1 MAQHWTHA
9 GGGWLPPQ
17 RPRPGVVPLR
27 PLGPGDILAGAATT
41 LGRYG
46 GPLCG
51 ALLLGQLLAGLLVT
65 AAAGAATL
73 ASLSRSSG
81 SRVFV
86 WTLFPAAALFLLFT
100 CALATALIAVLLRP
114 AVLGRAVTAP
124 GLLRA
129 ALPRTPAVLG
139 AQLLALLAA
148 AGPGAAAVAAGLP
161 PLVLLPLVPVAV
173 WLGVLFALAPTA
185 AGYEG
190 LGPVAALRRSAR
202 LVRGAWWRT
211 LGVTASAVAFT
222 GSAGYALQA
231 WFGLAGALAA
241 LVLLPAFPQLPA
253 GLLYVD
259 RRIRREHLAETLA
272 SEPDPDP
279 KPEPGPKP
287 VSPA

>member
-1 MAQHWTHA
+1 MAMQH
-9 GGGWLPPQ
+9 GVRRGPG
-17 RPRPGVVPLR
+17 PGVVPLR
-27 PLGPGDILAGAATT
+27 PLGTSDILGGALAA
-41 LGRYG
+41 LPRYG

-51 ALLLGQLLAGLLVT
+51 ALLLGQLMAGLLVT

-73 ASLSRSSG
+73 ASLSPASG

-114 AVLGRAVTAP
+114 AVLGRPVTAP

-139 AQLLALLAA
+139 AQLLALLTG
-148 AGPGAAAVAAGLP
+148 AGPPAALLALGAPAPAVLP
-161 PLVLLPLVPVAV
+161 LLPVAL
-173 WLGVLFALAPTA
+173 WLGVRYALAPTA

-190 LGPVAALRRSAR
+190 LGPVTALRRSAR

-211 LGVTASAVAFT
+211 LAVTAPAVVFT
-222 GSAGYALQA
+222 GAAGWALLQ
-231 WFGLAGALAA
+231 WFGLPGALAA

-259 RRIRREHLAETLA
+259 RRFRHEHLAEALA
-272 SEPDPDP
+272 TDPRP
-279 KPEPGPKP
+279 AGP
-287 VSPA
+287 A

>member
-1 MAQHWTHA
+1 MAMQQGTH
-9 GGGWLPPQ
+9 GGGRLPPH

-27 PLGPGDILAGAATT
+27 PLGTSDILAGALAA
-41 LGRYG
+41 LRRYG

-51 ALLLGQLLAGLLVT
+51 ALLLGQLTAALVVT

-73 ASLSRSSG
+73 ASLSPRSG

-86 WTLFPAAALFLLFT
+86 WTLFPAAGLFLLFT
-100 CALATALIAVLLRP
+100 CALATALIAALLRP

-148 AGPGAAAVAAGLP
+148 AGPLAALVALGVP
-161 PLVLLPLVPVAV
+161 PLAVLPLVPVAL
-173 WLGVLFALAPTA
+173 WLGVLSALAPTA

-211 LGVTASAVAFT
+211 LAATAPAVVFT
-222 GSAGYALQA
+222 GAAAYALLL
-231 WFGLAGALAA
+231 WFGLPGALSA

-259 RRIRREHLAETLA
+259 RRIRREHLAEALA
-272 SEPDPDP
+272 TDACAPR
-279 KPEPGPKP
+279 K
-287 VSPA
+287 A

>member
-1 MAQHWTHA
+1 MAMQQGTH
-9 GGGWLPPQ
+9 GGGWLPPH

-27 PLGPGDILAGAATT
+27 PLGTSDILGGALAA
-41 LGRYG
+41 LRRYG

-51 ALLLGQLLAGLLVT
+51 ALLLGQLAAGLVVT

-73 ASLSRSSG
+73 ASLSPRSG

-86 WTLFPAAALFLLFT
+86 WTLFPAAGLFLLFT
-100 CALATALIAVLLRP
+100 CALATALIAALLRP

-148 AGPGAAAVAAGLP
+148 AGPLAALVALGVP
-161 PLVLLPLVPVAV
+161 PLAVLPLVPVAL
-173 WLGVLFALAPTA
+173 WLGVLSALAPTA

-211 LGVTASAVAFT
+211 LAATAPAVVFT
-222 GSAGYALQA
+222 AAAAYALLL
-231 WFGLAGALAA
+231 WFGLPGALAA

-259 RRIRREHLAETLA
+259 RRIRREHLAEALA
-272 SEPDPDP
+272 TDPQP
-279 KPEPGPKP
+279 AGP
-287 VSPA
+287 A